1 MVKQLVN
8 LDLQNSAKI
17 VNSPAPVSPGDLV
30 RKQDLD
36 SAIAALEGITIQVPT
51 DLDASTNPDYPPS
64 EPGQS
69 YYITVSGTVGGI
81 AVNQGD
87 QIICKN
93 ASGSPGGTDAA
104 VGNDFF
110 TLETNRDQATESVLG
125 LIKLAS
131 QTEVNNAVGSG
142 AVTPV
147 TLNSRLNTAFNNR
160 KYNITIGDSS
170 NNSFVINHSLGDSN
184 PIVQIRQANSP
195 FSQVIADVSYL
206 DSNNIQVDFINPPAT
221 NSLIVIVKS

>member
-8 LDLQNSAKI
+8 LDLQGSAKI

-36 SAIAALEGITIQVPT
+36 SAIAQLDGISVKIAQEI
-51 DLDASTNPDYPPS
+51 DCSSNPNFPACD
-64 EPGQS
+64 PGQS
-69 YYITVSGTVGGI
+69 FIVTVGGRVGGASGTI
-81 AVNQGD
+81 VANGD
-87 QIICKN
+87 TIFCKN
-93 ASGSPGGTDAA
+93 PSGSAGGDLAT

-110 TLETNRDQATESVLG
+110 IVEGNKDVATEAIAG

-131 QTEVNNAVGSG
+131 QTEVNNATGSG

-160 KYNITIGDSS
+160 RYNITIGDSS

-184 PIVQIRQANSP
+184 PTVQIREANSP
-195 FSQVIADVSYL
+195 F
-206 DSNNIQVDFINPPAT
+206 
-221 NSLIVIVKS
+221 